1 MELSALPKDVL
12 ELGRLLVSEFLGERD
27 NDTLSRW
34 FLHAIAERM
43 LRVEQA
49 RTRPQRK
56 IAEDD
61 ASDLILRFWRHR
73 KATDIGVDPLSRY
86 DKLFEALQLLLPTAN
101 PWTMHQ
107 AAETERLA
115 ANLFDCLSKLT
126 TGLMLLGV
134 PAAQLP
140 ADKRH
145 VLAQFLPTNEAAMLR
160 HFEYVEGHILDD
172 AKEKQSTI
180 PSKETTH
187 QLAAGDYVAIVQRL
201 TKHARETLAQI
212 DVALAT
218 AQPAQQSQIR
228 STSPSGVEQ
237 PKRDRKRSQ
246 AKGLAQSRRQRKE

>member
-34 FLHAIAERM
+34 FLHAIAERL

-49 RTRPQRK
+49 KTGPQRK

-73 KATDIGVDPLSRY
+73 KATNIGADPLSRY
-86 DKLFEALQLLLPTAN
+86 DKLFEALQQLLPTAN
-101 PWTMHQ
+101 PWTMNQ

-134 PAAQLP
+134 SATQLP
-140 ADKRH
+140 ADKRL
-145 VLAQFLPTNEAAMLR
+145 VLAQFLPTNEAAILR
-160 HFEYVEGHILDD
+160 HFEYVEGLIREE
-172 AKEKQSTI
+172 AKEKQATNTST
-180 PSKETTH
+180 EATH
-187 QLAAGDYVAIVQRL
+187 QLAAGDYIAIVQRL
-201 TKHARETLAQI
+201 TKQARETLARV

-218 AQPAQQSQIR
+218 AQPGLQSQIR
-228 STSPSGVEQ
+228 AARSSGMGT
-237 PKRDRKRSQ
+237 PRRDRKRPQ
-246 AKGLAQSRRQRKE
+246 TKGSAQPKGKGRK